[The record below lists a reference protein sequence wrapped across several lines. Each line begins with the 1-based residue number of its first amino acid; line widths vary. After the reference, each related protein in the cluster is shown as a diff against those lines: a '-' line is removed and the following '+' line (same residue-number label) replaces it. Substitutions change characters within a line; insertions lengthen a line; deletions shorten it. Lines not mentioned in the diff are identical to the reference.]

1 MHFMTANKVPSGLVT
16 VVVGDVCWGKGIF
29 SGVVVDWRFCSHWYV
44 SMEYRIVKWVLT
56 RR

>member
-1 MHFMTANKVPSGLVT
+1 MHFMTANKVPSSLVT